1 MQSLWHK
8 LGFLGLLA
16 SVSVWGIPATAQQ
29 EATPPAVAAADYP
42 RTVVLDASGPWR
54 MHHTLKPPLLRTA
67 QGLEPALMNKPWLD
81 EPTADPA
88 TDWAQPEF
96 DDGPWMRGPA
106 LKSCRTPYLSRLC
119 LRGKFE
125 VTDPAKV
132 TGLTLSAEYHGGL
145 VVYLN
150 GREVVRRHVGAKA
163 PDGTATAE
171 EYPADAFLT
180 PRGQLI
186 SPREGDGDKGRR
198 IALRKRSAE
207 SVTILSAGLRK
218 GVNVL
223 AVEMLRAPYPT
234 AVRDKADPGMKMP
247 YQMGWNTCEVISLRL
262 TADTADGL
270 VPNVGR
276 PSGLRA
282 WNQNPLASD
291 FDMDI
296 GDPCEAVRPVSLCAA
311 RNGAFSGKV
320 VLGSDKPIR
329 GLKAVVSDLAGD
341 GGTLPASSV
350 AVRYGFPWGDE
361 YIVLP
366 YTGQVSPYTAEAS
379 LLEGLAE
386 TPLEEYP
393 VRVKKGGET
402 YLKTPKQP
410 DAFFGA
416 VVPVWI
422 TVRVP
427 ADAKPGLYKGRVTL
441 SAADEKDIVVP
452 LEVTVVDWSLPKPD
466 DYRTWVELIQSP
478 DSVAIEYGVPLWS
491 EKHWELIARSFAYFR
506 EVGSRVVY
514 VPLIAQMNQGNEQSM
529 VRWIDKGNGTYEHDF
544 SVMEKYLDAAEKA
557 MGKPRIVIFNVWEVY
572 MVPDNKKATGQ
583 EARAI
588 VHLKERDAKI
598 GRGPCV
604 TIIDAKTGQA
614 RNEYLPPYADGRS
627 KGLWGPLY
635 DELLKRMKRRG
646 LYETMTVGTITD
658 AVPTKEE
665 VQFVA
670 EMAPNAPWVC
680 HSHHGFGG
688 SSPKALLHGLVPVMY
703 QTRVWNVGFPSD
715 DPSKERQCG
724 WKSDYLLADYERNSC
739 TNDIGCTYWRH
750 LCEYNIA
757 GSQRGVGRLGADF
770 WDVIRDKRGN
780 RKGKVWG
787 RYPESSRRNLDLYT
801 SLLAAAPEGPVATA
815 RYEAFREG
823 LQECEARIFIER
835 ALTDKAQREILGDD
849 LADRCQKAL
858 DERIVQM
865 YRGLSGLQ
873 LSGHWWDQAVSWR
886 GDDGIAGNTWFAA
899 SPWRDR
905 SQRLYRLAAE
915 VGRKLSRQQQ

>member
-1 MQSLWHK
+1 MQAMRHILGCFI
-8 LGFLGLLA
+8 GFLA
-16 SVSVWGIPATAQQ
+16 NVSVWAVPATAQQ
-29 EATPPAVAAADYP
+29 EAARPGDAAEEPAK
-42 RTVVLDASGPWR
+42 TVVLDASGSWR

-81 EPTADPA
+81 EPTGDPA
-88 TDWAQPEF
+88 AGWAQPEF
-96 DDGPWMRGPA
+96 DDGSWMRGPA
-106 LKSCRTPYLSRLC
+106 LKSCRTPYLARLC
-119 LRGKFE
+119 LRGKFV
-125 VTDPAKV
+125 VTDPTKV
-132 TGLTLSAEYHGGL
+132 DGLALSAEYYGGMI
-145 VVYLN
+145 VYLN
-150 GREVVRRHVGAKA
+150 GREVARRHVGAKA
-163 PDGTATAE
+163 PDGSTIAE

-180 PRGQLI
+180 PSGRLI
-186 SPREGDGDKGRR
+186 SPRDGDGDKGRR
-198 IALRKRSAE
+198 IALRKRSIDGLKIP
-207 SVTILSAGLRK
+207 TDGLRK

-223 AVEMLRAPYPT
+223 AIEMFRSPYPVV
-234 AVRDKADPGMKMP
+234 VRDKADPGMKMP

-262 TADTADGL
+262 TADVADGL

-276 PSGLRA
+276 PAGLRA
-282 WNQNPLASD
+282 WNQNLLASD

-296 GDPCEAVRPVSLCAA
+296 GDPCEPLRPVSLCAV

-329 GLKAVVSDLAGD
+329 GLKAAVGDLD
-341 GGTLPASSV
+341 GTGGRLPASSV
-350 AVRYGFPWGDE
+350 SVRYGFPWGNE
-361 YIVLP
+361 YLVIP
-366 YTGQVSPYTAEAS
+366 YSGQVSPYTAEAD

-386 TPLEEYP
+386 KPLEEYP
-393 VRVKKGGET
+393 VRVKTGGQA
-402 YLKTPKQP
+402 YLKAPKEP
-410 DAFFGA
+410 EAFFGA
-416 VVPVWI
+416 GVPVWF
-422 TVRVP
+422 TVRIP
-427 ADAKPGLYKGRVTL
+427 SNAKPGLYKGQATL
-441 SAADEKDIVVP
+441 SAAGEKDIVVP
-452 LEVTVVDWSLPKPD
+452 LEVTVVDWTLPNPD

-491 EKHWELIARSFAYFR
+491 ETHWELIARSFTYFR

-514 VPLIAQMNQGNEQSM
+514 VPLIAQSNHGNEQSM
-529 VRWIDKGNGTYEHDF
+529 VRWIDKGNGTYEYDF
-544 SVMEKYLDAAEKA
+544 TVMEKYLDTAAKA
-557 MGKPRIVIFNVWEVY
+557 MGKPRLVIFDVWEVY
-572 MVPDNKKATGQ
+572 MVPSDKKAGGQ

-588 VHLKERDAKI
+588 AHLKERDVKI

-604 TIIDAKTGQA
+604 TMIDPKTGQT

-627 KGLWGPLY
+627 KGLWRPLY

-646 LYETMTVGTITD
+646 LYEAMMVGTITD

-665 VQFVA
+665 VQFIA
-670 EMAPNAPWVC
+670 EMAPNVPWVC
-680 HSHHGFGG
+680 HSHHGWGG
-688 SSPKALLHGLVPVMY
+688 ASPKNLLHGLVPVMY
-703 QTRVWNVGFPSD
+703 QTRVWNVEFPSD
-715 DPSKERQCG
+715 DPSKDRQYG

-780 RKGKVWG
+780 RKGKVWA

-801 SLLAAAPEGPVATA
+801 SLLAAAPQGPVATA

-835 ALTDKAQREILGDD
+835 ALTDKVLRETLGDD

-865 YRGLSGLQ
+865 YRGLSNLQ
-873 LSGHWWDQAVSWR
+873 LSGHWWDQAISWR
-886 GDDGIAGNTWFAA
+886 GDDGVAGNTWFAA
-899 SPWRDR
+899 SPWHQR
-905 SQRLYRLAAE
+905 SERLYRLAAE
-915 VGRKLSRQQQ
+915 VEGKLSRQR